1 MKHTKTHLFLPNR
14 SIKRFKL
21 NKEQVHEVR
30 HHFSKVALS
39 IDALFS
45 VFIILIMIFYF
56 IRPLFFGG
64 DYWNGIAPSG
74 PSFVGKL
81 VMLSSSILLQIY
93 MQFVQ
98 WGKIENHLLTRIILI
113 FYPLAIATGLQL
125 FMISDAMLGM
135 LGVTETISAG
145 ILWIAVICFCPL
157 SYFVDQIIIT
167 SLVGLSVIITPCI
180 VTNFYPILEIHQYIL
195 IAIVYMVASFIFH
208 NIFFYVECQQ
218 YYIEHENER
227 LLDMS
232 NHDPLTFCLNRN
244 GLQSLLKFKE
254 GQKVIQPIV
263 VIVLDIDNFK
273 QYNDNYSHLEGDKVL
288 RHVTQTIRDT
298 QKGKYQLIRWGGDEF
313 VIIKNV
319 KNRQEAA
326 QTCEEIRKCI
336 ENTSFSKKMKI
347 TISVGGSFREEGELI
362 DFNKF
367 FQQADSSLYN
377 AKNHGKNKSCLDGE
391 MIKPTN
397 SRKNARLKNA

>member
-1 MKHTKTHLFLPNR
+1 MKHTKSHLFLPNR

-21 NKEQVHEVR
+21 NKEQVLEVR

-45 VFIILIMIFYF
+45 LFIILIMIFYF
-56 IRPLFFGG
+56 IRPLFDGG
-64 DYWNGIAPSG
+64 DYWNRITANG
-74 PSFVGKL
+74 PSLAGKL

-98 WGKIENHLLTRIILI
+98 WGKKENHLLTRIMLI
-113 FYPLAIATGLQL
+113 FYPLSIATGLHL
-125 FMISDAMLGM
+125 FMASDAILGF

-157 SYFVDQIIIT
+157 SYFIDEIIIT

-180 VTNFYPILEIHQYIL
+180 LTNFYPILELHQYIL
-195 IAIVYMVASFIFH
+195 IAIVYMLASFIFH

-244 GLQSLLKFKE
+244 GLQSLMKYKE
-254 GQKVIQPIV
+254 GQKVIEPIV

-336 ENTSFSKKMKI
+336 EKTSFSKKMKI
-347 TISVGGSFREEGELI
+347 TISVGGSFREAGELI
-362 DFNKF
+362 DFNQF

-377 AKNHGKNKSCLDGE
+377 AKNHGKNRSCLDGE

-397 SRKNARLKNA
+397 NKKNAQLKNA